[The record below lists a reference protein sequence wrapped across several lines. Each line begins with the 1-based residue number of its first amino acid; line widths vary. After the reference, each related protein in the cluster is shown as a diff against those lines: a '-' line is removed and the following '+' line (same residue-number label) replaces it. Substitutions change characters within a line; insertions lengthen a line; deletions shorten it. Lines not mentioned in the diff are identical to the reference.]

1 MAQLFGAQLCLMVRA
16 LMGDEIVQSLEL
28 TTKAG
33 AAALVSR
40 AAHKGLLA

>member
-1 MAQLFGAQLCLMVRA
+1 MMS
-16 LMGDEIVQSLEL
+16 DEIVQPLEL

-40 AAHKGLLA
+40 ATHKGLLA